1 MPCNLWALKNGGGN
15 MSIITERDHSMEVFD
30 RARACGM
37 SVAIFCTASHWNT
50 EAILLAAQR
59 VKRKYN
65 LIDVPVVVANTFT
78 YQHMPQAKRFTFNA
92 EPNSGFL
99 AHMGNL
105 HALAEGK
112 YAPYRDVMVLPH
124 LDHANPVRD
133 RWALTVAVPY
143 FSSVMFD
150 CQTLPYEENLAM
162 TREYVREYGD
172 QVLVEGIMEQLSVEG
187 SAVARHVDDYCTRA
201 REYVKTTGVDFF
213 VADLG
218 TEQQTTHVGGA
229 NYDRERARKLTEELG
244 RSMLVLHGTSCLS
257 SDQVRGLAEDG
268 IVRVN
273 MWTRIARE
281 AGQYAANRL
290 VGRIDD
296 VRRGD
301 FEAAEANTYLRD
313 NVEKASDI
321 MVEMMEL
328 FGYANWR

>member
-1 MPCNLWALKNGGGN
+1 MA
-15 MSIITERDHSMEVFD
+15 IITERGQSLKIFE

-50 EAILLAAQR
+50 EAILLAARR
-59 VKRKYN
+59 VQEKHH
-65 LIDVPVVVANTFT
+65 LSEVPVVVANTFT
-78 YQHMPQAKRFTFNA
+78 YPHMPQAKRFTYDT

-105 HALAEGK
+105 RALAEGK
-112 YAPYRDVMVLPH
+112 YAPYRDVLALPH

-133 RWALTVAVPY
+133 RWALTAAVPF

-150 CQTLPYEENLAM
+150 CQSMPYEENVAR
-162 TREYVREYGD
+162 TREYVQAYGD
-172 QVLVEGIMEQLSVEG
+172 EVLVEGIMEQLGVEG
-187 SAVARHVDDYCTRA
+187 GAVAKHVDDYCARA
-201 REYVKTTGVDFF
+201 REYVEATGVDFL

-218 TEQQTTHVGGA
+218 TEQQTARVGDA
-229 NYDRERARKLTEELG
+229 KYDKARARGLTKALG
-244 RSMLVLHGTSCLS
+244 RAMLVLHGTSCLS
-257 SDQVRGLAEDG
+257 NDQVRGLAQDG
-268 IVRVN
+268 VARVN

-281 AGQYAANRL
+281 AGQYAAERL
-290 VGRIDD
+290 VNRIEA

-301 FEAAEANTYLRD
+301 FEAAEANAFLRD
-313 NVEKASDI
+313 NVEKAAEI

>member
-1 MPCNLWALKNGGGN
+1 MA
-15 MSIITERDHSMEVFD
+15 IVTERDHSLEIFE
-30 RARACGM
+30 RARACNM

-59 VKRKYN
+59 VQQKHN
-65 LIDVPVVVANTFT
+65 LTDVPVVVANTFT
-78 YQHMPQAKRFTFNA
+78 YQHMPQARRFTYNTD
-92 EPNSGFL
+92 PNSGFL
-99 AHMGNL
+99 SHMGNL

-112 YAPYRDVMVLPH
+112 YAPYRDVTVLPH

-150 CQTLPYEENLAM
+150 CQTLPYGENMEM
-162 TREYVREYGD
+162 TREYVKAYGD
-172 QVLVEGIMEQLSVEG
+172 QVLVEGIMEQLNVEG
-187 SAVARHVDDYCTRA
+187 GAVARHVENYCERA
-201 REYVKTTGVDFF
+201 REYVRETGVDFF

-218 TEQQTTHVGGA
+218 TEQQTARVGGA
-229 NYDRERARKLTEELG
+229 IYDRERARKLTEALEKK
-244 RSMLVLHGTSCLS
+244 MLVLHGTSCLTN
-257 SDQVRGLAEDG
+257 DQVRGLSDDG
-268 IVRVN
+268 VVRVN

-281 AGQYAANRL
+281 AGQYAADRL
-290 VGRIDD
+290 VGRIDE

-301 FEAAEANTYLRD
+301 FEAAEANAFLRD
-313 NVEKASDI
+313 NVEKAADI